1 MRRKIAI
8 GSVINTQGPPPS
20 KLRYRLI
27 DSRKLVHQLIP
38 ITRDSNHPTSVN
50 TPIRVI

>member
-1 MRRKIAI
+1 MRRKNVT
-8 GSVINTQGPPPS
+8 GSVTNAQGRAPS
-20 KLRYRLI
+20 RMRYRLI

-38 ITRDSNHPTSVN
+38 ITRGSNHPTSVN